1 MYCPIKIIRITDSAE
16 LERAFLVRLEV
27 FVREQNVPIE
37 FEIDDLDSDP
47 STVHVL
53 ALRTDTVPHL
63 PVGTARLLVD
73 ADQSGILHIGR
84 VAVLKETRG
93 SAVGTQLMTALE
105 DIASQEYA
113 VDGKVVIELSA
124 QEEALGF
131 YNRLGYQ
138 LFDDNRYLDCNI
150 WHRDARKVITV
161 THS

>member
-1 MYCPIKIIRITDSAE
+1 MYCPIKIVRISDSAE
-16 LERAFLVRLEV
+16 LEKAFLVRLEV

-47 STVHVL
+47 TTVHVL

-73 ADQSGILHIGR
+73 ADKPGHLHIGR

-93 SAVGTQLMTALE
+93 AAVGSQLMTALE
-105 DIASQEYA
+105 EIASQEHV

-138 LFDDNRYLDCNI
+138 LFNDNRYLDCDI